1 MNEMKP
7 ISNSR
12 NNMYKVAI
20 ILLLAYA
27 AYSSAMRDLNHLHE
41 VAGEVHQFTSQ
52 GLGGLAKVYSA
63 TRSFAE
69 GPQLAPGTVI
79 VASSE
84 YPRNEIIDA
93 GGSGELTGFDQESV
107 SIITSDQKADR
118 YSSLTPFR
126 EATYLRPDSSEKRSA
141 CELRQK
147 EKEKEKEKAI
157 EKNLNWRELA
167 QVPTRVALLR
177 RGFQN
182 QKDIDIETLARTGRF
197 RMIIRKAQAK
207 PADTQWPTVN
217 EFKNF
222 TGVIGMK
229 LLPQSEEAEPDFEVG
244 VSDETSLP
252 LLEKVKRGVVVTED
266 TDNAHKE

>member
-27 AYSSAMRDLNHLHE
+27 AYSSAMKDLNRLHE

-52 GLGGLAKVYSA
+52 GLGGLAKVYFA

-69 GPQLAPGTVI
+69 GQELARGPVI

-93 GGSGELTGFDQESV
+93 GGSGELTGFDHESLQG
-107 SIITSDQKADR
+107 ITSNQKADR
-118 YSSLTPFR
+118 YSSMTPFR
-126 EATYLRPDSSEKRSA
+126 ETGYLRADSSEKQSA

-147 EKEKEKEKAI
+147 EKDKAI
-157 EKNLNWRELA
+157 EKDLKWSELA
-167 QVPTRVALLR
+167 QAPTRLALLR

-182 QKDIDIETLARTGRF
+182 QKDIDIEALARTGRF
-197 RMIIRKAQAK
+197 RTIIRKGQAK
-207 PADTQWPTVN
+207 PTEAHWPTVN
-217 EFKNF
+217 EFKTF

-229 LLPQSEEAEPDFEVG
+229 LLPQSDVTETHFEFG
-244 VSDETSLP
+244 GSDETSVP

>member
-12 NNMYKVAI
+12 DNVYKVAI

-27 AYSSAMRDLNHLHE
+27 AYSSAVRDLNHLHE

-69 GPQLAPGTVI
+69 GPQLARGTVI

-107 SIITSDQKADR
+107 PIITSDQKADR
-118 YSSLTPFR
+118 YSSVTPFR
-126 EATYLRPDSSEKRSA
+126 EVRYLRADGSEKQSA
-141 CELRQK
+141 CELRR
-147 EKEKEKEKAI
+147 KEKEKEKAI
-157 EKNLNWRELA
+157 EKNLNWSELA
-167 QVPTRVALLR
+167 QAPTRVALLR

-182 QKDIDIETLARTGRF
+182 QKDIDVETLVQTGRF
-197 RMIIRKAQAK
+197 RTIIRKAQTK
-207 PADTQWPTVN
+207 PADAHWPTVN

-229 LLPQSEEAEPDFEVG
+229 LLPKSDEAEPDFEVG
-244 VSDETSLP
+244 ISDETSLP

>member
-27 AYSSAMRDLNHLHE
+27 AYSSAMRDLDRLHE
-41 VAGEVHQFTSQ
+41 VAGEVHQVTSQ

-69 GPQLAPGTVI
+69 GPQLARGQVI
-79 VASSE
+79 EASRE

-93 GGSGELTGFDQESV
+93 GGSGELTGFDEESV
-107 SIITSDQKADR
+107 AIVRSDQKADR
-118 YSSLTPFR
+118 YSSVTHFT
-126 EATYLRPDSSEKRSA
+126 EAGYLKSDSVSSEKQSA
-141 CELRQK
+141 CELRK
-147 EKEKEKEKAI
+147 KEKEKAI
-157 EKNLNWRELA
+157 EKDLNWSELA
-167 QVPTRVALLR
+167 QVPTRVAFLR

-182 QKDIDIETLARTGRF
+182 QKDIDVEVLARTGRV
-197 RMIIRKAQAK
+197 RTLIRKRPGK
-207 PADTQWPTVN
+207 TADAHWPTVN
-217 EFKNF
+217 EFKTF

-229 LLPQSEEAEPDFEVG
+229 LQPLESDDAEPDVEVG
-244 VSDETSLP
+244 VSDYTALP
-252 LLEKVKRGVVVTED
+252 LLEKVKRGVITED

>member
-27 AYSSAMRDLNHLHE
+27 AYSSAMKDLNRLHE
-41 VAGEVHQFTSQ
+41 VASEVHQVTSQ

-63 TRSFAE
+63 TKSFAE
-69 GPQLAPGTVI
+69 GPQLARGPVI

-84 YPRNEIIDA
+84 YPSNEIIDA
-93 GGSGELTGFDQESV
+93 GGSGELTGFDHESLPGI
-107 SIITSDQKADR
+107 SSNQKADR
-118 YSSLTPFR
+118 SSSMTPFR
-126 EATYLRPDSSEKRSA
+126 EISYLRADSSEKQSA
-141 CELRQK
+141 CELRK
-147 EKEKEKEKAI
+147 KEKEKAI
-157 EKNLNWRELA
+157 EKDLSWSELA
-167 QVPTRVALLR
+167 QVPTRMALLR

-182 QKDIDIETLARTGRF
+182 QKDIDIEALARTGRF
-197 RMIIRKAQAK
+197 RTIIRKAPAKQAD
-207 PADTQWPTVN
+207 AHWPTVN
-217 EFKNF
+217 EFKTF

-229 LLPQSEEAEPDFEVG
+229 LLPESDEAEPDFEFR
-244 VSDETSLP
+244 VSDETSVP

-266 TDNAHKE
+266 TVNAHKE